1 MLPANPQDAADLQ
14 CLALI
19 AGMMGMGDAD
29 LQQQLTPGL
38 FYYLGR
44 LEGRT
49 PAVDWI
55 TTAGAYAEAASDAQL
70 RSVQARCF
78 GEMTAKGEE
87 MIAKGQAMQNGG
99 E

>member
-1 MLPANPQDAADLQ
+1 MLPPNPADAADMQ
-14 CLALI
+14 CLAFI
-19 AGMMGMGDAD
+19 AVIMSEVDETLS
-29 LQQQLTPGL
+29 LQLSSGL

-49 PAVDWI
+49 PTVDWI
-55 TTAGAYAEAASDAQL
+55 TTAGAYAESASDAQL

-87 MIAKGQAMQNGG
+87 MMAKGQAMQNGG
-99 E
+99 D